1 MDCPKCNALME
12 PVSYGGSNTTIDR
25 CTQCHGLWFDLDEAE
40 REYLEGL
47 ETALNKLIQFSGFLQ

>member
-1 MDCPKCNALME
+1 MECPKCNALME

-40 REYLEGL
+40 RMRGEWMSEI
-47 ETALNKLIQFSGFLQ
+47 TVTWQWVR